1 MIQIKGQNR
10 QLEAS
15 DLKRIE
21 DKMGRPLP
29 EPYRAFLLA
38 HNGGRPEPDTIDVP
52 ARHFNRT
59 NVEVFH
65 GLDDNVESNDLLWN
79 LDALEGCLENNLLP
93 IAADCGG
100 SIFVLVMDNDD
111 YGHVIYFESGVVP
124 PRPHLLAKDFNEFL
138 SLLRDDTPE
147 EKAHIAAIEA
157 QYYGRVYFK
166 DPGRKLTDADI
177 EQLETRIG
185 RPLPED
191 YKGYLKAINGGS
203 PLAEML
209 DLDNAPFNATEIKV
223 LFSFE
228 AEDPGRDL
236 LHHWETIPDVK
247 DWQWLPIGID
257 LGRGLLILDLRP
269 EKYGEILYYDGDS
282 DEEPYPV
289 YWVAKGF
296 DAFIDKLRDMTRAD
310 KGILDPIDAA
320 VRFSGSR
327 PRDALRGNAAA
338 GFPTTPRG
346 HVWHRHQDGE
356 TLQLVPKDVHKKTGD
371 PKGYGLR
378 WRSS

>member
-1 MIQIKGQNR
+1 MIQITTTNR
-10 QLEAS
+10 QLEPC
-15 DLKRIE
+15 DLTRIE
-21 DKMGRPLP
+21 EKMGRPLP

-52 ARHFNRT
+52 ARHFRTT

-65 GLDDNVESNDLLWN
+65 GLDDKLECNDLLWN
-79 LDALEGCLENNLLP
+79 LDILEGCLENHLLP

-100 SIFVLVMDNDD
+100 SIFVLVMDDHD

-138 SLLRDDTPE
+138 GLLRDYTPE
-147 EKAHIAAIEA
+147 EEAHFAAIDA
-157 QYYGRVYFK
+157 QYYHRVYFE
-166 DPGRKLTDADI
+166 DPGRKLTNADI
-177 EQLETRIG
+177 EQLETHIG
-185 RPLPED
+185 RPLPDD

-203 PLAEML
+203 PLQEIL
-209 DLDNAPFNATEIKV
+209 DIDSAPFTGTVFKL
-223 LFSFE
+223 LFSVK
-228 AEDPGRDL
+228 AEDPSRDV
-236 LHHWETIPDVK
+236 LHHWETIPHAK
-247 DWQWLPIGID
+247 DRQWLPIGID
-257 LGRGLLILDLRP
+257 MGKSLLMLDLSPDR
-269 EKYGEILYYDGDS
+269 YGEIFYDDGDS
-282 DEEPYPV
+282 EEEPRPF
-289 YWVAKGF
+289 YWVAKDF
-296 DAFIDKLRDMTRAD
+296 DAFVDKLRDATRAD
-310 KGILDPIDAA
+310 KGLPELVDVP

-338 GFPTTPRG
+338 GFPATPRG